1 MWRRGAASFISTKRR
16 PSNGRLRTIVTPHV
30 PTFTFGPFSLSTD
43 DARLTRDG
51 VEVPLR
57 ARAFHTLRVLLQHAG
72 EFVHS
77 DVLKAEAWDGT
88 HVSRHTIEVT
98 VAEVR
103 RHLGDH
109 SRWLVHRSK
118 IGYAL
123 EVPRSDSAR
132 RGWHFW
138 SQRSRTGYERAIEC
152 FTRAIGESPSDFRAF
167 EGLSASYLAL
177 AIFGLR
183 PPLQMYPRF
192 LEAHEHAAALSG
204 LRPELRCNRAFGLCV
219 FEHRPV
225 ESETE
230 FLRTLD
236 ENPSIASTYV
246 RLAMLYG
253 SQGCFDEALEIL
265 DRGKQHD
272 PLLPTLAAS
281 DVLVRCWQRDFD
293 SAIALGRQGVAL
305 HPYLLAMRVNY
316 AQALQFA
323 GRLDEALVQYQI
335 ASTMSPDAPGVRALE
350 GACHALLGHPHHAR
364 ATLEDLEAL
373 RGSHYI
379 DAHYMAI
386 LHNALGHHR
395 EALQELERASVENSA
410 SLYMLEVS
418 PRFDALRNER
428 AFRRLVR
435 RTQAAS

>member
-1 MWRRGAASFISTKRR
+1 
-16 PSNGRLRTIVTPHV
+16 V

-43 DARLTRDG
+43 DARFTRDG
-51 VEVPLR
+51 REVPLR
-57 ARAFHTLRVLLQHAG
+57 PLAFHTLRVLLQHEGA
-72 EFVHS
+72 FVDS
-77 DVLKAEAWDGT
+77 DVLKAEAWEGR
-88 HVSRHTIEVT
+88 HVSRHTVEVT

-103 RHLGDH
+103 RRLGEF

-123 EVPRSDSAR
+123 EVPRSDDAR

-138 SQRSRTGYERAIEC
+138 SQRTPTGYERAIEC
-152 FTRAIGESPSDFRAF
+152 FTRAIGESPCDSRAF

-192 LEAHEHAAALSG
+192 LEAHEQAAALSG

-219 FEHRPV
+219 FEHRPL
-225 ESETE
+225 ESEAE

-236 ENPSIASTYV
+236 ENPSMASTYV

-265 DRGKQHD
+265 DRGRQQD

-281 DVLVRCWQRDFD
+281 EVLVCCWQRDFD
-293 SAIALGRQGVAL
+293 AAVARGRQGIAL

-323 GRLDEALVQYQI
+323 GRRDEALVQYQT
-335 ASTMSPDAPGVRALE
+335 ATAMSPDTPGVRALE
-350 GACHALLGHPHHAR
+350 GACQAALGRPHQAR

-373 RGSHYI
+373 RRTQYI
-379 DAHYMAI
+379 DAHYMVV
-386 LHNALGHHR
+386 LHEALGQPR
-395 EALQELERASVENSA
+395 QAFAELERACAENSA
-410 SLYMLEVS
+410 SLYMLDVS
-418 PRFDALRNER
+418 PRFDALRGDR
-428 AFRRLVR
+428 AFRRLVGR
-435 RTQAAS
+435 SRAVS